1 MIKVCSAVYGECMPE
16 FQHKVVFDNWYSC
29 AQAGLT
35 ETKDLMQEIAA
46 IEAQSI
52 SGSSIATGAY
62 KTQSGRVTGL
72 TEN

>member
-1 MIKVCSAVYGECMPE
+1 
-16 FQHKVVFDNWYSC
+16 
-29 AQAGLT
+29 
-35 ETKDLMQEIAA
+35 MQEIAA